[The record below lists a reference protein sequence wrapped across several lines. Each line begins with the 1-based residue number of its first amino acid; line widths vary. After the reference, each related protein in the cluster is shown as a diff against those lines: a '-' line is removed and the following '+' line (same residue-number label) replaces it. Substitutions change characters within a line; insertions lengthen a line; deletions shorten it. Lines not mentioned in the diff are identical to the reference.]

1 MNSKTLLYNAYKK
14 MWDQRAVLTNAP
26 AITIDITQFSP
37 DTMDYDAVRNE
48 TGKVISYLLSVRDV
62 HKLSI
67 PEAIKRAQNI
77 YGENQ
82 PFWFNLVLDYLDFL
96 NLEEN
101 EELTHRAALARQR
114 AQQVLD
120 DILEKEAEQKAII
133 EAYAA
138 PLKEHHFA
146 IDAEKMMRN
155 YLNMCRQD
163 HEKAWDMLIKNPG
176 YFSPIIT
183 TDADGKTI
191 LTPDQAIEENKKI
204 GKFLKTLSV

>member
-1 MNSKTLLYNAYKK
+1 MNAKTLLYNAYKK
-14 MWDQRAVLTNAP
+14 MWEQRAVLTNAP

-37 DTMDYDAVRNE
+37 DSMDYNSVRTE

-62 HKLSI
+62 HKMTI
-67 PEAIKRAQNI
+67 PEAIKRAQSI
-77 YGENQ
+77 YGDNQ
-82 PFWFNLVLDYLDFL
+82 PFWLNLVLDYLDFL

-101 EELTHRAALARQR
+101 EELTHRATLARQR

-138 PLKEHHFA
+138 PLKEHNFA

-163 HEKAWDMLIKNPG
+163 DKKAWEMLIKNPG

-183 TDADGKTI
+183 TDANGNTV
-191 LTPDQAIEENKKI
+191 LSPAQAIEENKKI